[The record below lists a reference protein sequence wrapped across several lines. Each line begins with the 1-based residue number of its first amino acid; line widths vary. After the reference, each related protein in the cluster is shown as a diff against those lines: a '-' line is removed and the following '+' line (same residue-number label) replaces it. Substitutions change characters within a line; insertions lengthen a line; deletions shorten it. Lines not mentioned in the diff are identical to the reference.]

1 MSRFMMAIRE
11 LESSFL
17 LGYDEPHEASS
28 LETHT
33 GSQRQNTSAVACNK
47 FRLLLDRLAASIYH
61 TSDFTP
67 TVIKKEDWKLSRP
80 WSSSTPGLWCG
91 AHRRVPRY
99 ILGCLLRASPISTVL
114 SPNQDTSPRRRGHAT
129 CKAHVSR
136 SHGSLGRTS
145 RSMREYRWSCLLISA

>member
-11 LESSFL
+11 LESSFSL
-17 LGYDEPHEASS
+17 AYDNSHEASD
-28 LETHT
+28 LETDN
-33 GSQRQNTSAVACNK
+33 GSQQQNTSAIACNK
-47 FRLLLDRLAASIYH
+47 SRLLPDRLATRIYH

-80 WSSSTPGLWCG
+80 WSSSTPGLWCV
-91 AHRRVPRY
+91 AHRRDPRY

-114 SPNQDTSPRRRGHAT
+114 SPNQDTSPRHRGRAT
-129 CKAHVSR
+129 CKTHVSH

-145 RSMREYRWSCLLISA
+145 RSMRKYRWSCLFVSA